1 MTTTVAAEE
10 VPESKAAT
18 PVNQQIIWRNVV
30 LLTVV
35 HLLALYA
42 VVIVIPRMKLIAF
55 ICRRWRLVFL
65 LYTYTS
71 T

>member
-1 MTTTVAAEE
+1 MTTVAAEE

-35 HLLALYA
+35 HLVALYA
-42 VVIVIPRMKLIAF
+42 AVTVIPRVKLITF
-55 ICRRWRLVFL
+55 SWRRWRPVFL
-65 LYTYTS
+65 LHTYTS
-71 T
+71 I